1 MRALREQPRLTVAK
15 ALALCCL
22 LGVGIAIG
30 VLVGDG
36 GTKATARPQPTV
48 DRRLAAAQH
57 DLAQERTTVSELQAQ
72 RDSAT
77 TSQAETQRALS
88 TVRQQRDRLQLQ
100 LHVARRALHRLQRRR
115 R

>member
-30 VLVGDG
+30 AVVGDN

-48 DRRLAAAQH
+48 DRRLAAAQQV
-57 DLAQERTTVSELQAQ
+57 LTEERATVSDLQAQ

-77 TSQAETQRALS
+77 TSQAASQRALS
-88 TVRQQRDRLQLQ
+88 TARQQRDRLQQ
-100 LHVARRALHRLQRRR
+100 RLHVARRALHRLQRRNR
-115 R
+115 